1 MSIGVYGTNIP
12 IHIDSNKLSS
22 LVDISYCYNESR
34 AYDSLSSSSFKSL
47 PSSVLVPCTRSNDE
61 SGLDTNNDSGLDTFV
76 EGMYTLQLPL
86 SDFNKKGFYTVYIK
100 PKEYA
105 INITDVGCLSAYSD
119 VRGIILDTNAIS
131 DKYEIIKNMARTNNG
146 LVGFRIVFLDEN
158 GVREDYYRIVT
169 SNNKC
174 EPVIQAPNSSSDK
187 TYTYRYDD
195 SSSLTF
201 LTVSPSSAPTFKSN
215 ATPYIGKP
223 TQRILLVNTLFEPI
237 QLDIEMVTHDADT
250 ISNMLEGSQLRDL
263 DNGLVTTY
271 NEKNEIYAQSEHYT
285 LKENASGN
293 PVYEV
298 KKNKTDSIDFSQT
311 IDDKL

>member
-34 AYDSLSSSSFKSL
+34 AYDSLSSSKFKSL
-47 PSSVLVPCTRSNDE
+47 PSSVLANCTREVE
-61 SGLDTNNDSGLDTFV
+61 SGSNLDEIVD
-76 EGMYTLQLPL
+76 GMYTLQLPL

-131 DKYEIIKNMARTNNG
+131 DEYEIIKNMARTNNG

>member
-34 AYDSLSSSSFKSL
+34 AYDSLSSSKFTSI
-47 PSSVLVPCTRSNDE
+47 PSSVLANCTREVE
-61 SGLDTNNDSGLDTFV
+61 SGSNLDEIVD
-76 EGMYTLQLPL
+76 GMYTLQLPL

-131 DKYEIIKNMARTNNG
+131 DEIIKNMARTNNG

>member
-34 AYDSLSSSSFKSL
+34 AYDSLSSSKFKSL
-47 PSSVLVPCTRSNDE
+47 PSSVLANCTREVESDSNLDE
-61 SGLDTNNDSGLDTFV
+61 IVD
-76 EGMYTLQLPL
+76 GMYTLQLPL

-131 DKYEIIKNMARTNNG
+131 DEIIKNMARTNNG

>member
-12 IHIDSNKLSS
+12 IHIDSKKLSS

-34 AYDSLSSSSFKSL
+34 AYDSLSSSKFKSL
-47 PSSVLVPCTRSNDE
+47 PSSVLANCTREVE
-61 SGLDTNNDSGLDTFV
+61 SGSTLDEIVD
-76 EGMYTLQLPL
+76 GMYTLQLPL

-131 DKYEIIKNMARTNNG
+131 DEYAIIKNMARTNNG

>member
-12 IHIDSNKLSS
+12 IHIDCGKDRNKLGS

-34 AYDSLSSSSFKSL
+34 AYDSLSSSKFTSL
-47 PSSVLVPCTRSNDE
+47 PSSVLANCTREVE
-61 SGLDTNNDSGLDTFV
+61 SGSNLDEIVD
-76 EGMYTLQLPL
+76 GMYTLQLPL

-131 DKYEIIKNMARTNNG
+131 DEIIKNMARTNNG

>member
-34 AYDSLSSSSFKSL
+34 AYDSLSSSKFKSL
-47 PSSVLVPCTRSNDE
+47 PSSVLANCTRDVESESNLDE
-61 SGLDTNNDSGLDTFV
+61 IVD
-76 EGMYTLQLPL
+76 GMYTLQLPL

-131 DKYEIIKNMARTNNG
+131 DKIIKNMARTNNG

>member
-12 IHIDSNKLSS
+12 IHIDSNKLSN

-34 AYDSLSSSSFKSL
+34 AYDSLSSSKFKSL
-47 PSSVLVPCTRSNDE
+47 PSSVLANCTREVENGSNLDE
-61 SGLDTNNDSGLDTFV
+61 IVD
-76 EGMYTLQLPL
+76 GMYTLQLPL

-131 DKYEIIKNMARTNNG
+131 DEIIKNMARTNNG

>member
-34 AYDSLSSSSFKSL
+34 AYDSLSSSKFKSL
-47 PSSVLVPCTRSNDE
+47 PSSVLANCTREVEGESNLDE
-61 SGLDTNNDSGLDTFV
+61 IVD
-76 EGMYTLQLPL
+76 GMYTLQLPL

-131 DKYEIIKNMARTNNG
+131 DEVIQNMARTNNG

-158 GVREDYYRIVT
+158 GFREDYYRIVT

-201 LTVSPSSAPTFKSN
+201 LTVSPSSAPTFKRN

>member
-34 AYDSLSSSSFKSL
+34 AYDSLSSSKFTSL
-47 PSSVLVPCTRSNDE
+47 PSSVLANCTREVE
-61 SGLDTNNDSGLDTFV
+61 SGSNLDEIVD
-76 EGMYTLQLPL
+76 GMYTLQLPL

-131 DKYEIIKNMARTNNG
+131 DEYEIIKNMARTNNG

>member
-12 IHIDSNKLSS
+12 IHIDSNKLSC

-34 AYDSLSSSSFKSL
+34 AYDSLSSSKFKSL
-47 PSSVLVPCTRSNDE
+47 PSSVLANCTREVEGESNLDE
-61 SGLDTNNDSGLDTFV
+61 IVD
-76 EGMYTLQLPL
+76 GMYTLQLPL

-131 DKYEIIKNMARTNNG
+131 DEVIQNMARTNNG

-158 GVREDYYRIVT
+158 GFREDYYRIVT

-201 LTVSPSSAPTFKSN
+201 LTVSPSSAPTFKRN

>member
-34 AYDSLSSSSFKSL
+34 AYDSLSSSKFKSL
-47 PSSVLVPCTRSNDE
+47 PSSVLANCTRDVE
-61 SGLDTNNDSGLDTFV
+61 SGSNLDEIVD
-76 EGMYTLQLPL
+76 GMYTLQLPL

-131 DKYEIIKNMARTNNG
+131 DEIIQNMARTNNG

>member
-12 IHIDSNKLSS
+12 IHIDSNKLSN

-34 AYDSLSSSSFKSL
+34 AYDSLSSSKFKSL
-47 PSSVLVPCTRSNDE
+47 PSSVLANCTREVESVSNLDE
-61 SGLDTNNDSGLDTFV
+61 IVD
-76 EGMYTLQLPL
+76 GMYTLQLPL

-131 DKYEIIKNMARTNNG
+131 DKYPIIKNMARTNNG

>member
-1 MSIGVYGTNIP
+1 MSMGVYGTNVP
-12 IHIDSNKLSS
+12 IYIDSNKIDS

-34 AYDSLSSSSFKSL
+34 SYDSLSSSEFKSL
-47 PSSVLVPCTRSNDE
+47 PSSVLVPCTRSNE
-61 SGLDTNNDSGLDTFV
+61 GSELDTFV

-86 SDFNKKGFYTVYIK
+86 SEFNKKGFYTVYIK
-100 PKEYA
+100 PKECP
-105 INITDVGCLSAYSD
+105 INITDVGILSAFSN
-119 VRGIILDTNAIS
+119 VRGIVLDTSQI
-131 DKYEIIKNMARTNNG
+131 DDDDVIKQMALTNNG
-146 LVGFRIVFLDEN
+146 LVGFRIVFLDDN
-158 GVREDYYRIVT
+158 GRREDYYRVVT

-195 SSSLTF
+195 SSTMTF

-223 TQRILLVNTLFEPI
+223 TQRIYLVNTLFEPI

-271 NEKNEIYAQSEHYT
+271 NDKNEIYAQSEHYT
-285 LKENASGN
+285 LKDEYIGK

-311 IDDKL
+311 ISDKL

>member
-34 AYDSLSSSSFKSL
+34 AYDSLSSSKFKSL
-47 PSSVLVPCTRSNDE
+47 PSSVLANCTREVESDSNLDE
-61 SGLDTNNDSGLDTFV
+61 IVD
-76 EGMYTLQLPL
+76 GMYTLQLPL

-131 DKYEIIKNMARTNNG
+131 DDIIKNMARTNNG

>member
-12 IHIDSNKLSS
+12 IHIDSNKLGS

-34 AYDSLSSSSFKSL
+34 AYDSLSSSKFKSL
-47 PSSVLVPCTRSNDE
+47 PSSVLANCTREVESDSNLDE
-61 SGLDTNNDSGLDTFV
+61 IVD
-76 EGMYTLQLPL
+76 GMYTLQLPL

-131 DKYEIIKNMARTNNG
+131 DEVIQNMARTNNG

>member
-34 AYDSLSSSSFKSL
+34 AYDSLSSSKFTSL
-47 PSSVLVPCTRSNDE
+47 PSSVLANCTREVE
-61 SGLDTNNDSGLDTFV
+61 SGSNLDEIVD
-76 EGMYTLQLPL
+76 GMYTLQLPL

-119 VRGIILDTNAIS
+119 VRGIILDTSVIS
-131 DKYEIIKNMARTNNG
+131 DKIIKNMARTNNG